1 MKPGLIYGMQWDTMP
16 VSGSLPGDSDRIA
29 SQTITVRIFDTSI
42 QIPDDQTP
50 ELILLQPASAALE
63 LSVVDNDQS
72 KFTQI
77 RSMQARIRFK
87 SDQAAGLDITTFAD
101 AYDNQYVVEIDGG
114 IDAAI
119 FHGFLMLPD
128 GSMPFQPDPQV
139 VELTASDH
147 LPLLKDI
154 KWVDADGNHPT
165 GKFRIADIISQCLNQ
180 TGQSLSITV
189 INNLRPGAGF
199 FTTTS
204 ALIEGP
210 NLMSVPLQFIS
221 FFYPGQQI
229 VISDTV
235 SNNGTFTVISVANLL
250 GNTFLILDG
259 PLTSE
264 SPATATITD
273 AASTGHFY
281 DVVYLDA
288 KTFEQS
294 IGVSEDCYTVL
305 QKILGDDC
313 CLFQYNGEWWIV
325 RIDEYDNNPLYEA
338 TFDAS
343 GVLDHGPTETDLDFS
358 IGFDQNV
365 LFAGAD
371 QLLTYERPHKFVSE
385 KFPYNNPI
393 EIVCNIDFNR
403 GTGDSPSDTTASE
416 TIDLQLD
423 CWSFFREG
431 SPSTGDNLDQTPEPG
446 SIGVLRKFFEFGYE
460 KSRYLV
466 TRQTGGFRHYLKS
479 TEFQV
484 SAGDRLELSV
494 DFRLDTSETV
504 TNINPVHVRLIGF
517 DGFFYD
523 WDYDQPSNVS
533 QWVQKTGSDIVFDTS
548 FRYDWSG
555 QDTTEWTTIS
565 GLSLKMPVDGLLV
578 IRLLNG
584 VDTDWQLWFSNLN
597 IDYQPLLNGSY
608 QKYSGHTNTVTRT
621 DEGYAAKRENE
632 VSIGDS
638 PSPVIKGTMFTEDS
652 GRYRIVEVF
661 YPAAKYAITGA
672 PDPSQIKPYGWHQ
685 AYAVWNQY
693 KQAVRIISGSL
704 QGLGNPWPGLLHRFT
719 LTDTNA
725 NTVNRYF
732 LLISFTQ
739 DWKTGSWNGTFVECF
754 RTDLGKSYDDPH
766 TFKYLPGG

>member
-147 LPLLKDI
+147 LPILKDI
-154 KWVDADGNHPT
+154 KWVDADGNQPT
-165 GKFRIADIISQCLNQ
+165 GKFRIADIISQCLSQ
-180 TGQSLSITV
+180 TGQTLNVRV

-343 GVLDHGPTETDLDFS
+343 GVLDHDPAEVNLDFS

-371 QLLTYERPHKFVSE
+371 QLLTYERPHKFITE
-385 KFPYNNPI
+385 TFKYTAPA
-393 EIVCNIDFNR
+393 ELVCNIDFER
-403 GTGDSPSDTTASE
+403 GEGDDPDPASPSE
-416 TIDLQLD
+416 EIDYTLE
-423 CWSFFREG
+423 CWDFLREG
-431 SPSTGDNLDQTPEPG
+431 SVPADLDSPPEPG
-446 SIGVLRKFFEFGYE
+446 SLGVLRKIYEYAYE
-460 KSRYLV
+460 KDRYLV
-466 TRQTGGFRHYLKS
+466 TRQAGGFRHYFKS
-479 TEFQV
+479 VGLPVEV
-484 SAGDRLELSV
+484 GDKVELSV
-494 DFRLDTSETV
+494 DFRLDTAETI
-504 TNINPVHVRLIGF
+504 TNINPVHVRLVGD
-517 DGFFYD
+517 DGFVYD
-523 WDYDQPSNVS
+523 WDYDQPSGVS
-533 QWVQKTGSDIVFDTS
+533 FWEQKTTTDPVFDNS
-548 FRYDWSG
+548 FRVDWSG
-555 QDTTEWTTIS
+555 ADTTEWYNVSATS
-565 GLSLKMPVDGLLV
+565 QKMPATGTLY

-584 VDTDWQLWFSNLN
+584 VPASFDLWFSALNLTY
-597 IDYQPLLNGSY
+597 IPLVNGSY
-608 QKYSGHTNTVTRT
+608 QKYAGHTNTVQRT
-621 DEGYAAKRENE
+621 DDGYAAKRENE
-632 VSIGDS
+632 VFLGDS
-638 PSPVIKGTMFTEDS
+638 PKPILKGGMFTED
-652 GRYRIVEVF
+652 GGVYTLTEVF